1 MAMTGKPQVPRPPA
15 DLAAR
20 GRALWCQ
27 VQEVYELDPV
37 EEQLL
42 LELCKVLDRIDSISA
57 ELDTAPSWAV
67 HGAAGQW
74 RSHPLLTSLDN
85 QVKLADRLAASL
97 GVSMPNAGAGQHR
110 GHGHQQKAAR
120 TRWARRTKAPSVTS
134 IVGA

>member
-1 MAMTGKPQVPRPPA
+1 MMTGKPPVPRPPP

-20 GRALWCQ
+20 GRALWRQ

-42 LELCKVLDRIDSISA
+42 LELCKVLDRINSIEA
-57 ELDTAPSWAV
+57 ELDTSASWAV
-67 HGAAGQW
+67 LGSAGQW
-74 RSHPLLTSLDN
+74 RTHPLLTSLDN
-85 QVKLADRLAASL
+85 QVKLADRLASSL
-97 GVSMPNAGAGQHR
+97 GVSMPNAAAGQHK

-120 TRWARRTKAPSVTS
+120 TRWARRARAASVTS